1 MELIQKNKIKIP
13 NETICPSNKNQFN
26 INTSQ
31 NIKSST
37 ITLSDADNSSEEN
50 VTISP
55 IKTIIT
61 SSSSKQPMI
70 IEPICKLEKFLP
82 PLNILNQNKKTLVL
96 DLDET
101 LIHSY
106 FDHPPP
112 RTPDISFDIFVENK
126 KIHVSSILRPGVHE
140 FLDNLESIFEIVIF
154 TASLSQYA
162 NPVLDFIDKKN
173 ICKFR
178 LFREHCCCFCN
189 GFANSFIKDLKKLD
203 RDMKSLIIIDNN
215 PKSFMLNKEN
225 GIPIKT
231 WVEDLNDRELFKLIP
246 YMLFLGNEKIIDV
259 RPFLKEINSGNSL
272 NYEKFDKIILEFNNQ
287 REKNLQDIIEKNE
300 YKEINQNIF
309 DSIFEDSK
317 NNNKESKKNIY
328 KNIKENNIK
337 NEEKKI
343 INNNINNNEN
353 NNNNIKDKNSINKD
367 EKIQKEKNTNKNN
380 DIINNKT
387 NNSNN
392 NDNKKTK
399 SEKMVTNRKKE
410 EIKKNNKSITENDIN
425 KTKTTNFQNNLNN
438 NIKENLKQNKN
449 TIKKSITN
457 KENLNNNNIKEE
469 IKKDKKENR
478 KKEIN
483 IIKRNDNLNKEI
495 FNINLRNNSVNN
507 KGNKQRQNKENYK
520 THNINNE
527 IKKENKTKNEIKP
540 KEDNLI
546 KELNTFD
553 NNNVNNI
560 LLKNRKILKKSIDNT
575 NNSSREMMII
585 NLSKSN
591 NDEKNNFLTIKSSNL
606 TSFKMSAKNNSDLK
620 LFQDNNN
627 YNQTNKLLN
636 EFIKNLNNSNNL
648 NSGSISKNNYFS
660 EQDKTII
667 NDDLEEEEK
676 KEKIKENEL
685 SLFDDVDTEKDELN
699 TDENDKKKNILKEI
713 KENLSFQSNTK
724 LKEVKEAD
732 DMILE
737 HKKLNDDNID
747 NDNDIEYESNTI
759 NVKDDNKQKKKRKI
773 NKNLFNKTKKNQYKI
788 ITNKDKQDKLLI
800 NSIFSGSNPEQLDLK
815 ISSNFIYN
823 NNNDSKNKFSKD
835 ILNYSTNKK
844 RENITK
850 NISSSNYKIF
860 KAKAKNN
867 LFSKNKSNINNQA
880 IDLFASKTKSI
891 SKQGSNIYNIQNK
904 LTGTKSNINKDNLQT
919 QLRFDKSKNIN
930 NNKYYILKNDNKEKN
945 IISLIDKDINNKII
959 SADLSLKKR
968 PTSCANKKYEGTL
981 YNNKIEKNKR
991 IIRFTKQDK
1000 KIYLKTNDNKKKNI
1014 NKKINLENINNIGI
1028 ELNNDNINI
1037 GEEEKIDKILNKNSI
1052 INSVN
1057 NKSPKGNIITDI
1069 FFVKNLD
1076 LDKKMYNNYYEFKD
1090 NIDKNKIKIFNKN
1103 ILL

>member
-540 KEDNLI
+540 KEDNLLI

-591 NDEKNNFLTIKSSNL
+591 NDEKNNFFTKKSCNL
-606 TSFKMSAKNNSDLK
+606 ASFKMSVKNNSDLK
-620 LFQDNNN
+620 SFQDNNN

-747 NDNDIEYESNTI
+747 NDIEYESNTI

-800 NSIFSGSNPEQLDLK
+800 NGIFSGSNPEQLDLK

-844 RENITK
+844 RENIIK

-930 NNKYYILKNDNKEKN
+930 NNKYYILKNENKEKN
-945 IISLIDKDINNKII
+945 IISLIDKDISNKII

-968 PTSCANKKYEGTL
+968 PTSCANKKYEGIL